1 MESQKVRKS
10 WFGTDRNP
18 LCIASLDQDRPFL
31 TVSQS
36 YLIKKQ
42 SESDQITTQ
51 DENASGTKSPSGN
64 YEVTLH
70 GDENE
75 VPFTVNVSDTLSVS
89 MFSRRAVVDFGT
101 TNFTGKSLT
110 RFLLLVNHFDEEQ
123 SVMIQRSPPENE
135 FTIDWITSETDN
147 FTPRPFHPS
156 ISKRIILKPLHGRSL
171 MKITWIPIRDSVSG
185 GVYSFHHVIQFRV
198 NDAYFIQAVI
208 VGRLLPPERP
218 SRSKFL
224 APRKTITNRFPN
236 LPAWIKTSSSN
247 SSAYCSKNNIKNKPV
262 NSRSISPIS
271 EIHRHISSSFSTQPT
286 TVFGQSCDF
295 NNLTTSSFTS
305 ERPQNT
311 DCCRPQ
317 AIEKSFIDE
326 LSADDFL
333 LKTTESRRRSSS
345 QPTSATPTRNLS
357 IFGRFH
363 EMKELSSSRQSITGS
378 NKLCSDTNLTTDVN
392 FLNCTA
398 TAFVSPKLVRSPALK
413 GVKTTESRRRS
424 SSQPTSATPTRNLSI
439 FGRFHEMKELSS
451 SRQSITGSNKLCS
464 DTNLTTDVN
473 FLNCTAT
480 AFVSPKLVRSPAL
493 KGVTCAPVSTYKKK
507 QDGNLFYT
515 NVTSVLSEMSVYG
528 LTQWLNGVFAPCIAA
543 NSYNGHPTTSSK
555 DICVVGSSV
564 YHSTVEKAVELLTST
579 IIMTPGERIE
589 REVDNGKLT
598 PVQLLS
604 FRVDKGSQ
612 RRIQDYLLLNY
623 APIWLHLT
631 LDALI
636 SSSSTQSYSSVTS
649 HNVCST
655 IIPEI
660 NDQPYPEDNKNVYTS
675 CLSKKIH
682 SYLFDSFGLNK
693 PLLPN
698 KPAADNKKLKQS
710 SHHTTRNDTNSTK
723 PNILPNRDILY
734 NRHVIKRFII
744 FIWIIDCFKR
754 HMLIKYDPCLFRI
767 KSLIKSSSSLLLSFA
782 QNFLHGENNLVRHL
796 AYLGAQVTVN
806 QTPLD
811 EYQFTVENLAVDLR
825 DGVRLV
831 KLAELLIPTLSTEKP
846 PTVIKPNSLMSM
858 VRFPAISRLQK
869 IHNVGVALK
878 SFEQYGQISMADGSL
893 IDPRDIVDGHREKT
907 LTLLWCLLLRHQVLA
922 LLDHSALENEIHTLE
937 TNINSSD
944 TNMCVNELN
953 HLKLNISTDNNVKD
967 DKNHIAHFKL
977 LYWAA
982 LVCHLY
988 NVPVTSLD
996 ESFTDGRALCYLL
1009 HHYLP
1014 TVLPQGLIR
1023 QCTTYTNNNLSVP
1036 LPNHLLIRNN
1046 LFNLSLFQKKLSMLG
1061 DVPLLLST
1069 PISSANFSNILPPGL
1084 VITIL
1089 AYLANRLVV
1098 GPSDK
1103 YKLNLLIRDNAAC
1116 IIQNA
1121 WRRFQDYIN
1130 FSKLKLIPYGR
1141 EWRNERKRIKACTTI
1156 QAFVRGYLVRK
1167 QVVQIRSLRNSAAII
1182 IQSYVRRFLI
1192 RCYFERIH
1200 QSATLIQSAW
1210 RGYQARQNYTL
1221 LKKSCIILQAFSRG
1235 FLARRYV
1242 AQLQEHRN
1250 KSATIIQSH
1259 FRRLIVQRSI
1269 KNWHKSAIQ
1278 IQSAWRCYHIHQQYI
1293 NLKHA
1298 CLTIQRYVRG
1308 YYARKFVVETR
1319 SKRTLA
1325 ATVIQSYFRSYL
1337 VRLEIFRW
1345 HTAAVQI
1352 QSKWRSYF
1360 HRQRFLSLKS
1370 WCITIQKYA
1379 RGYLARERL
1388 ATIQYNRNS
1397 AATVIQSHFRKF
1409 LVFRRINVLHS
1420 SALQI
1425 QLFWRF
1431 HRSRRI
1437 ITQFKDIVLL
1447 VVERHNSSRMIQR
1460 WWRACFLLKFIA
1472 RQRCSAIRI
1481 QAAWKGFRIRK
1492 HLFTLAQSSKK
1503 GANITKI
1510 SSRLDSRE
1518 THLVTSKS
1526 KSVPSLQNSKPKLH
1540 KEKCLLSLT
1549 PLEAKSLIDICF
1561 RLNKATERA
1570 QTNPHLT
1577 LASKARN
1584 ALKQLSH
1591 STSVNQILDAIKLLE
1606 MTTGFSAELCYWIVG
1621 LSPPKKPMYNN
1632 ACFNE
1637 QDENSPC
1644 ALIRFFQIM
1653 MACNRSVPHEDIFIA
1668 ITGIFLNIGRH
1679 KDLASNI
1686 DLWWNP
1692 LTFKSKRPFATNEN
1706 ENNENEELQP
1716 PAIVRLI
1723 NTQLRRYQSL
1733 PGLCTT
1739 VSDLQLTI
1747 STQSHLK
1754 KPNRVNSVE
1763 SKLPHN
1769 SVSITQNMSLV
1780 EVLMEILQRTWRARP
1795 GTVSVRLFSRTCCVL
1810 ALLFNSAPPHLFSQN
1825 SFLLPTLQEIYEG
1838 LYRRSDPHSRF
1849 HLNFDPIGDSTNF
1862 LNVNE
1867 VHLKASNAEMKKLRA
1882 YLSCELDWHFR
1893 PIRSRLNPLLAIQY
1907 LLIITMRKN
1916 Y

>member
-51 DENASGTKSPSGN
+51 DENASGTKSPSGS

-147 FTPRPFHPS
+147 FTSRPFHPA

-236 LPAWIKTSSSN
+236 LPAWIQTSSSN
-247 SSAYCSKNNIKNKPV
+247 SSAYCSKNKIKNKPV

-295 NNLTTSSFTS
+295 SNLTTSSFTS

-311 DCCRPQ
+311 DFCRPQ

-333 LKTTESRRRSSS
+333 LKTTE
-345 QPTSATPTRNLS
+345 T
-357 IFGRFH
+357 
-363 EMKELSSSRQSITGS
+363 
-378 NKLCSDTNLTTDVN
+378 
-392 FLNCTA
+392 
-398 TAFVSPKLVRSPALK
+398 
-413 GVKTTESRRRS
+413 RRRS

-555 DICVVGSSV
+555 DIYVVGSSV

-649 HNVCST
+649 HNACST

-682 SYLFDSFGLNK
+682 SYLFDSFSLNK
-693 PLLPN
+693 PLLPI

-831 KLAELLIPTLSTEKP
+831 KLAELLIPTLSTEKA

-967 DKNHIAHFKL
+967 DKNHMAHFKL

-1023 QCTTYTNNNLSVP
+1023 QCTTYTNNNISVP

-1141 EWRNERKRIKACTTI
+1141 EWRNERKRIKASTTI

-1167 QVVQIRSLRNSAAII
+1167 QVVQIKSLRNSAAII

-1221 LKKSCIILQAFSRG
+1221 LKKSCIMLQAFSRG

-1259 FRRLIVQRSI
+1259 FRRLTVQRSI

-1293 NLKHA
+1293 NLKH
-1298 CLTIQRYVRG
+1298 
-1308 YYARKFVVETR
+1308 
-1319 SKRTLA
+1319 
-1325 ATVIQSYFRSYL
+1325 
-1337 VRLEIFRW
+1337 
-1345 HTAAVQI
+1345 
-1352 QSKWRSYF
+1352 
-1360 HRQRFLSLKS
+1360 

-1388 ATIQYNRNS
+1388 ATVQYNRNS

-1409 LVFRRINVLHS
+1409 LVLRRINLWHS
-1420 SALQI
+1420 SALRI
-1425 QLFWRF
+1425 QLFWLF

-1447 VVERHNSSRMIQR
+1447 VIERHNSSRMIQR
-1460 WWRACFLLKFIA
+1460 WWRACFLLKFIS

-1492 HLFTLAQSSKK
+1492 HLLALAQSSKK

-1561 RLNKATERA
+1561 RLNKATQRA

-1591 STSVNQILDAIKLLE
+1591 STSVNQILDAIRLLE
-1606 MTTGFSAELCYWIVG
+1606 MNTGFSAELCYWIVG

-1679 KDLASNI
+1679 KHLASNI

-1692 LTFKSKRPFATNEN
+1692 LTFKSKRPFVTNEN
-1706 ENNENEELQP
+1706 ENNENEEFQP

-1754 KPNRVNSVE
+1754 NLNRVNSVE

>member
-51 DENASGTKSPSGN
+51 D
-64 YEVTLH
+64 
-70 GDENE
+70 
-75 VPFTVNVSDTLSVS
+75 

-147 FTPRPFHPS
+147 FTSRPFHPA

-236 LPAWIKTSSSN
+236 LPAWIQTSSSN
-247 SSAYCSKNNIKNKPV
+247 SSAYCSKNKIKNKPV

-295 NNLTTSSFTS
+295 SNLTTSSFTS

-311 DCCRPQ
+311 DFCRPQ

-333 LKTTESRRRSSS
+333 LKTTETRRRSSS

-413 GVKTTESRRRS
+413 GVKTTETRRRS

-555 DICVVGSSV
+555 DIYVVGSSV

-649 HNVCST
+649 HNACST

-682 SYLFDSFGLNK
+682 SYLFDSFSLNK
-693 PLLPN
+693 PLLPI

-831 KLAELLIPTLSTEKP
+831 KLAELLIPTLSTEKA

-858 VRFPAISRLQK
+858 VRFPAIR
-869 IHNVGVALK
+869 
-878 SFEQYGQISMADGSL
+878 SL

-967 DKNHIAHFKL
+967 DKNHMAHFKL

-1023 QCTTYTNNNLSVP
+1023 QCTTYTNNNISVP

-1141 EWRNERKRIKACTTI
+1141 EWRNERKRIKASTTI

-1167 QVVQIRSLRNSAAII
+1167 QVVQIKSLRNSAAII

-1221 LKKSCIILQAFSRG
+1221 LKKSCIMLQAFSRG

-1259 FRRLIVQRSI
+1259 FRRLTVQRSI

-1345 HTAAVQI
+1345 HMAAVQI

-1388 ATIQYNRNS
+1388 ATVQYNRNS

-1409 LVFRRINVLHS
+1409 LVLRRINLWHS
-1420 SALQI
+1420 SALRI
-1425 QLFWRF
+1425 QLFWLF

-1447 VVERHNSSRMIQR
+1447 VIERHNSSRMIQR
-1460 WWRACFLLKFIA
+1460 WWRACFLLKFIS

-1492 HLFTLAQSSKK
+1492 HLLALAQSSKK

-1561 RLNKATERA
+1561 RLNKATQRA

-1591 STSVNQILDAIKLLE
+1591 STSVNQILDAIRLLE
-1606 MTTGFSAELCYWIVG
+1606 MNTGFSAELCYWIVG

-1679 KDLASNI
+1679 KHLASNI

-1692 LTFKSKRPFATNEN
+1692 LTFKSKRPFVTNEN
-1706 ENNENEELQP
+1706 ENNENEEFQP

-1754 KPNRVNSVE
+1754 NLNRVNSVE

>member
-18 LCIASLDQDRPFL
+18 LCITSLDQDRPFL

-75 VPFTVNVSDTLSVS
+75 VPFTVTVSDTLSVS

-147 FTPRPFHPS
+147 FTSRPFHPA
-156 ISKRIILKPLHGRSL
+156 ISERIILKPLHGRSL

-247 SSAYCSKNNIKNKPV
+247 SSAYCSKNKIKNKPV

-295 NNLTTSSFTS
+295 SNLTTSSFTS

-311 DCCRPQ
+311 DFCRPQ
-317 AIEKSFIDE
+317 TIEKSFIDE

-357 IFGRFH
+357 
-363 EMKELSSSRQSITGS
+363 
-378 NKLCSDTNLTTDVN
+378 V
-392 FLNCTA
+392 
-398 TAFVSPKLVRSPALK
+398 
-413 GVKTTESRRRS
+413 
-424 SSQPTSATPTRNLSI
+424 

-493 KGVTCAPVSTYKKK
+493 KGVTCAPISSTYKKK

-564 YHSTVEKAVELLTST
+564 YHSAVEKAVELLTST

-636 SSSSTQSYSSVTS
+636 SSSTQSYSSVTS
-649 HNVCST
+649 HNACST

-660 NDQPYPEDNKNVYTS
+660 NDQPYPEDNKNIYTS

-682 SYLFDSFGLNK
+682 SYLFDSCGLNK
-693 PLLPN
+693 PLLPI
-698 KPAADNKKLKQS
+698 KPAVDNKKLKQS

-944 TNMCVNELN
+944 RNMCVNELN

-967 DKNHIAHFKL
+967 DKNHMAHFKL

-1167 QVVQIRSLRNSAAII
+1167 QVVQIKSLRNSAAII

-1210 RGYQARQNYTL
+1210 RRHQARQNYTL
-1221 LKKSCIILQAFSRG
+1221 LKKSCIMLQAFSRG

-1259 FRRLIVQRSI
+1259 FRRLTVQRNI

-1409 LVFRRINVLHS
+1409 LVLRRINVLHS
-1420 SALQI
+1420 SALRI

-1460 WWRACFLLKFIA
+1460 WWRTCFLLKFIA

-1481 QAAWKGFRIRK
+1481 QASWKGFRIRK

-1561 RLNKATERA
+1561 RLNKATECA

-1679 KDLASNI
+1679 KDLASNV

-1706 ENNENEELQP
+1706 ENNENEEFQP

-1862 LNVNE
+1862 LNVSE

>member
-1 MESQKVRKS
+1 MESHKVRKS

-18 LCIASLDQDRPFL
+18 LCVASLDQDRPFL

-36 YLIKKQ
+36 YLIKEQ

-51 DENASGTKSPSGN
+51 NENASGTKSPSGN

-110 RFLLLVNHFDEEQ
+110 RFLLLVNHFDGEQ

-147 FTPRPFHPS
+147 FTSRPFHPA

-171 MKITWIPIRDSVSG
+171 MKITWIPIRDSVSS
-185 GVYSFHHVIQFRV
+185 GVYSFHHLIQFRV

-236 LPAWIKTSSSN
+236 LPAWTKTSSSS
-247 SSAYCSKNNIKNKPV
+247 SSAYCSKNKIKNKPV
-262 NSRSISPIS
+262 DSRSISPIS
-271 EIHRHISSSFSTQPT
+271 EIHRHISSSFSTRPT

-295 NNLTTSSFTS
+295 NDLTTSSFTS

-311 DCCRPQ
+311 DFCRPH

-363 EMKELSSSRQSITGS
+363 EMKELSSSIQSITGS

-451 SRQSITGSNKLCS
+451 SIQSITGSNKLCS

-515 NVTSVLSEMSVYG
+515 NVTSVLSDMSVYG

-543 NSYNGHPTTSSK
+543 NSYNGLPTTSSK

-564 YHSTVEKAVELLTST
+564 YHSTVEKAVELLNST

-598 PVQLLS
+598 HVQMLS

-612 RRIQDYLLLNY
+612 RRIQDHLLLNY

-636 SSSSTQSYSSVTS
+636 SSSSTQSSSSVTS

-655 IIPEI
+655 TIPEI

-682 SYLFDSFGLNK
+682 SYLFDSFDLNK
-693 PLLPN
+693 PVLPI
-698 KPAADNKKLKQS
+698 KPAADNKKLKRS

-723 PNILPNRDILY
+723 PNTLPNRDILY

-767 KSLIKSSSSLLLSFA
+767 KSVIKSSSSLLLWFA

-967 DKNHIAHFKL
+967 DKNHMAHFKL
-977 LYWAA
+977 LYWAS

-1046 LFNLSLFQKKLSMLG
+1046 LFNLSLFQKKLSVLG

-1103 YKLNLLIRDNAAC
+1103 HKLNLLIRDNAAC

-1141 EWRNERKRIKACTTI
+1141 EWRNERKRIK
-1156 QAFVRGYLVRK
+1156 
-1167 QVVQIRSLRNSAAII
+1167 
-1182 IQSYVRRFLI
+1182 
-1192 RCYFERIH
+1192 
-1200 QSATLIQSAW
+1200 
-1210 RGYQARQNYTL
+1210 
-1221 LKKSCIILQAFSRG
+1221 SCIILQAFSRG

-1269 KNWHKSAIQ
+1269 ENWHKSAIQ
-1278 IQSAWRCYHIHQQYI
+1278 IQSAWRCYHIHQKYI
-1293 NLKHA
+1293 ILKHA

-1308 YYARKFVVETR
+1308 YYARKFVMETR

-1325 ATVIQSYFRSYL
+1325 ATVIQSYFRSYM
-1337 VRLEIFRW
+1337 VRLEIFHW
-1345 HTAAVQI
+1345 HMAAVQI

-1360 HRQRFLSLKS
+1360 HRKRFLSLKS

-1388 ATIQYNRNS
+1388 ATVQYNRNS

-1409 LVFRRINVLHS
+1409 LVLRRINILHS
-1420 SALQI
+1420 SALRI

-1460 WWRACFLLKFIA
+1460 WWRACFLFKFIA

-1481 QAAWKGFRIRK
+1481 QATWKGFRIRK
-1492 HLFTLAQSSKK
+1492 HLFALSQSSKK
-1503 GANITKI
+1503 GTNITKI
-1510 SSRLDSRE
+1510 SSRLNGRE

-1526 KSVPSLQNSKPKLH
+1526 KSAPNLQNSKPKLH

-1570 QTNPHLT
+1570 QNNPHLT

-1606 MTTGFSAELCYWIVG
+1606 TTTGFSAELCYWIVG

-1668 ITGIFLNIGRH
+1668 ITGIFLNIGRR
-1679 KDLASNI
+1679 KDLVSNL

-1706 ENNENEELQP
+1706 ENEEFQQ

-1739 VSDLQLTI
+1739 VSDLQLSI

-1754 KPNRVNSVE
+1754 KLSHVNSVE

-1810 ALLFNSAPPHLFSQN
+1810 ALLFNSAPPHLFSHN

-1867 VHLKASNAEMKKLRA
+1867 VHLKASNAQMKKLRA

-1893 PIRSRLNPLLAIQY
+1893 PTRSRLNPLLAIQY
-1907 LLIITMRKN
+1907 LLMIAMRKIDDA
-1916 Y
+1916 

>member
-51 DENASGTKSPSGN
+51 DENASGTKSPSGS

-147 FTPRPFHPS
+147 FTSRPFHPA

-236 LPAWIKTSSSN
+236 LPAWIQTSSSN
-247 SSAYCSKNNIKNKPV
+247 SSAYCSKNKIKNKPV

-295 NNLTTSSFTS
+295 SNLTTSSFTS

-311 DCCRPQ
+311 DFCRPQ

-333 LKTTESRRRSSS
+333 LKTTETRRRSSS

-413 GVKTTESRRRS
+413 GVKTTETRRRS

-555 DICVVGSSV
+555 DIYVVGSSV

-649 HNVCST
+649 HNACST

-682 SYLFDSFGLNK
+682 SYLFDSFSLNK
-693 PLLPN
+693 PLLPI

-831 KLAELLIPTLSTEKP
+831 KLAELLIPTLSTEKA

-967 DKNHIAHFKL
+967 DKNHMAHFKL

-1023 QCTTYTNNNLSVP
+1023 QCTTYTNNNISVP

-1141 EWRNERKRIKACTTI
+1141 EWRNERKRIKASTTI

-1167 QVVQIRSLRNSAAII
+1167 QVVQIKSLRNSAAII

-1221 LKKSCIILQAFSRG
+1221 LKKSCIMLQAFSRG

-1259 FRRLIVQRSI
+1259 FRRLTVQRSI

-1293 NLKHA
+1293 NLKH
-1298 CLTIQRYVRG
+1298 
-1308 YYARKFVVETR
+1308 
-1319 SKRTLA
+1319 
-1325 ATVIQSYFRSYL
+1325 
-1337 VRLEIFRW
+1337 
-1345 HTAAVQI
+1345 
-1352 QSKWRSYF
+1352 
-1360 HRQRFLSLKS
+1360 

-1388 ATIQYNRNS
+1388 ATVQYNRNS

-1409 LVFRRINVLHS
+1409 LVLRRINLWHS
-1420 SALQI
+1420 SALRI
-1425 QLFWRF
+1425 QLFWLF

-1447 VVERHNSSRMIQR
+1447 VIERHNSSRMIQR
-1460 WWRACFLLKFIA
+1460 WWRACFLLKFIS

-1492 HLFTLAQSSKK
+1492 HLLALAQSSKK

-1561 RLNKATERA
+1561 RLNKATQRA

-1591 STSVNQILDAIKLLE
+1591 STSVNQILDAIRLLE
-1606 MTTGFSAELCYWIVG
+1606 MNTGFSAELCYWIVG

-1679 KDLASNI
+1679 KHLASNI

-1692 LTFKSKRPFATNEN
+1692 LTFKSKRPFVTNEN
-1706 ENNENEELQP
+1706 ENNENEEFQP

-1754 KPNRVNSVE
+1754 NLNRVNSVE

>member
-1 MESQKVRKS
+1 MESHKVRKS

-18 LCIASLDQDRPFL
+18 LCVASLDQDRPFL

-36 YLIKKQ
+36 YLIKEQ

-51 DENASGTKSPSGN
+51 NENASGTKSPSGN

-110 RFLLLVNHFDEEQ
+110 RFLLLVNHFDGEQ

-147 FTPRPFHPS
+147 FTSRPFHPA

-171 MKITWIPIRDSVSG
+171 MKITWIPIRDSVSS
-185 GVYSFHHVIQFRV
+185 GVYSFHHLIQFRV

-236 LPAWIKTSSSN
+236 LPAWTKTSSSS
-247 SSAYCSKNNIKNKPV
+247 SSAYCSKNKIKNKPV
-262 NSRSISPIS
+262 DSRSISPIS
-271 EIHRHISSSFSTQPT
+271 EIHRHISSSFSTRPT

-295 NNLTTSSFTS
+295 NDLTTSSFTS

-311 DCCRPQ
+311 DFCRPH

-363 EMKELSSSRQSITGS
+363 EMKELSSSI
-378 NKLCSDTNLTTDVN
+378 
-392 FLNCTA
+392 
-398 TAFVSPKLVRSPALK
+398 
-413 GVKTTESRRRS
+413 
-424 SSQPTSATPTRNLSI
+424 
-439 FGRFHEMKELSS
+439 
-451 SRQSITGSNKLCS
+451 QSITGSNKLCS

-515 NVTSVLSEMSVYG
+515 NVTSVLSDMSVYG

-543 NSYNGHPTTSSK
+543 NSYNGLPTTSSK

-564 YHSTVEKAVELLTST
+564 YHSTVEKAVELLNST

-598 PVQLLS
+598 HVQMLS

-612 RRIQDYLLLNY
+612 RRIQDHLLLNY

-636 SSSSTQSYSSVTS
+636 SSSSTQSSSSVTS

-655 IIPEI
+655 TIPEI

-682 SYLFDSFGLNK
+682 SYLFDSFDLNK
-693 PLLPN
+693 PVLPI
-698 KPAADNKKLKQS
+698 KPAADNKKLKRS

-723 PNILPNRDILY
+723 PNTLPNRDILY

-767 KSLIKSSSSLLLSFA
+767 KSVIKSSSSLLLWFA

-967 DKNHIAHFKL
+967 DKNHMAHFKL
-977 LYWAA
+977 LYWAS

-1046 LFNLSLFQKKLSMLG
+1046 LFNLSLFQKKLSVLG

-1103 YKLNLLIRDNAAC
+1103 HKLNLLIRDNAAC

-1141 EWRNERKRIKACTTI
+1141 EWRNERKRIKACITI

-1167 QVVQIRSLRNSAAII
+1167 QVVQIKSLRNSAAII

-1210 RGYQARQNYTL
+1210 RGYQAHRNYTL

-1269 KNWHKSAIQ
+1269 ENWHKSAIQ
-1278 IQSAWRCYHIHQQYI
+1278 IQSAWRCYHIHQKYI
-1293 NLKHA
+1293 ILKHA

-1308 YYARKFVVETR
+1308 YYARKFVMETR

-1325 ATVIQSYFRSYL
+1325 ATVIQSYFRSYM
-1337 VRLEIFRW
+1337 VRLEIFHW
-1345 HTAAVQI
+1345 HMAAVQI

-1360 HRQRFLSLKS
+1360 HRKRFLSLKS

-1388 ATIQYNRNS
+1388 ATVQYNRNS

-1409 LVFRRINVLHS
+1409 LVLRRINILHS
-1420 SALQI
+1420 SALRI

-1460 WWRACFLLKFIA
+1460 WWRACFLFKFIA

-1481 QAAWKGFRIRK
+1481 QATWKGFRIRK
-1492 HLFTLAQSSKK
+1492 HLFALSQSSKK
-1503 GANITKI
+1503 GTNITKI
-1510 SSRLDSRE
+1510 SSRLNGRE

-1526 KSVPSLQNSKPKLH
+1526 KSAPNLQNSKPKLH

-1570 QTNPHLT
+1570 QNNPHLT

-1606 MTTGFSAELCYWIVG
+1606 TTTGFSAELCYWIVG

-1653 MACNRSVPHEDIFIA
+1653 MAS
-1668 ITGIFLNIGRH
+1668 ITGIFLNIGRR
-1679 KDLASNI
+1679 KDLVSNL

-1706 ENNENEELQP
+1706 ENEEFQQ

-1739 VSDLQLTI
+1739 VSDLQLSI

-1754 KPNRVNSVE
+1754 KLSHVNSVE

-1810 ALLFNSAPPHLFSQN
+1810 ALLFNSAPPHLFSHN

-1867 VHLKASNAEMKKLRA
+1867 VHLKASNAQMKKLRA

-1893 PIRSRLNPLLAIQY
+1893 PTRSRLNPLLAIQY
-1907 LLIITMRKN
+1907 LLMIAMRKIDDA
-1916 Y
+1916 

>member
-10 WFGTDRNP
+10 WFGTNRNP

-147 FTPRPFHPS
+147 FTSRPFHPA

-247 SSAYCSKNNIKNKPV
+247 SSAYCSKNKIKNKPV
-262 NSRSISPIS
+262 NSHSISPIS

-295 NNLTTSSFTS
+295 SNLTTSSFTS

-311 DCCRPQ
+311 DFCRPQ

-493 KGVTCAPVSTYKKK
+493 KGVTCAPVSTYKKR

-636 SSSSTQSYSSVTS
+636 SSSSTQSYSSVT
-649 HNVCST
+649 
-655 IIPEI
+655 
-660 NDQPYPEDNKNVYTS
+660 
-675 CLSKKIH
+675 
-682 SYLFDSFGLNK
+682 LNK
-693 PLLPN
+693 PLLPI

-967 DKNHIAHFKL
+967 DKNHMAHFKL

-1141 EWRNERKRIKACTTI
+1141 EWRNERKRIKASTTI

-1167 QVVQIRSLRNSAAII
+1167 QVVQIKSLRNSAAII

-1221 LKKSCIILQAFSRG
+1221 LKKSCIMLQAFSRG

-1259 FRRLIVQRSI
+1259 FRRLTVQRSI

-1345 HTAAVQI
+1345 HMAAVQI

-1388 ATIQYNRNS
+1388 ATVQYNRNS

-1409 LVFRRINVLHS
+1409 LVLRRINVWHS
-1420 SALQI
+1420 SALRI

-1447 VVERHNSSRMIQR
+1447 VIERHNSSRMIQR
-1460 WWRACFLLKFIA
+1460 WWRACFLLKFIS

-1492 HLFTLAQSSKK
+1492 HLLALAQSSKK

-1526 KSVPSLQNSKPKLH
+1526 KSVPSLRNSKPKLH

-1561 RLNKATERA
+1561 RLNKATQRA

-1591 STSVNQILDAIKLLE
+1591 STSVNQILDAIRLLE

-1706 ENNENEELQP
+1706 ENNENEEFQP

-1754 KPNRVNSVE
+1754 NFNRVNSVE